1 MESLYLLIAAFF
13 VVVIIFPFSFNL
25 ESAYNININDGYF
38 FFKIWKI
45 TLKKVQFKRKGR
57 NIILIEQHKNED
69 LEIEINQEQLRFW
82 KVFLNEIKN
91 KIKIRKIDVQ
101 SETGMG
107 DPFKS
112 ALFSGVYSS
121 LLLSFFSRLKCSQPT
136 ASFLLNNDVNFF
148 EFSFEIKTFL
158 RFSISIFDIIY
169 SFILSL
175 LKSKK
180 DKIIDM
186 ELRKV

>member
-1 MESLYLLIAAFF
+1 MESLYLLIFVFF
-13 VVVIIFPFSFNL
+13 IIIIVFPFSFNL
-25 ESAYNININDGYF
+25 EVAYNLDINDGYL
-38 FFKIWKI
+38 FFKIWRI
-45 TLKKVQFKRKGR
+45 TLKRLQFKRKGR
-57 NIILIEQHKNED
+57 DIILIEQYKNED
-69 LEIEINQEQLRFW
+69 LEIEINEDQLRFW

-91 KIKIRKIDVQ
+91 KIKLRKIDVT

-112 ALFSGVYSS
+112 SLFSGVYSS
-121 LLLSFFSRLKCSQPT
+121 ALMVLFVRLKNTQPT
-136 ASFLLNNDVNFF
+136 ASFVLDNKVNFF
-148 EFSFEIKTFL
+148 DFSFKIKTFL

-169 SFILSL
+169 SFILAI

-180 DKIIDM
+180 DKAFER